1 MIRKKRNHFS
11 LFLKMEEKAADL
23 LRRVEIYRAKKIL
36 FEYKLDGILNKKER
50 VKKIKE
56 YFK

>member
-1 MIRKKRNHFS
+1 
-11 LFLKMEEKAADL
+11 MEEKIDSEKL
-23 LRRVEIYRAKKIL
+23 LKKVEILIAKEFL